1 MSTIARR
8 QIRGL
13 MQAALTAFTG
23 VKVESP
29 GDWLSQSPEMPSIKI
44 RCGTDR
50 KVSRAK
56 GPPAFTT
63 TVLVELMARVQ
74 ANSAVEA
81 QDALDELCAGIEDG
95 IFGNAN
101 LLRYISQFSTVT
113 TTTMLTAEG
122 KTHFG
127 AVEMSIECELFESF
141 DPVDISPTALDS
153 LQQFNVHLD
162 MAQPFD
168 ATGTYGGSI
177 FPDSV
182 KPAPRATGPDGRDE
196 AFVQIPV
203 S

>member
-101 LLRYISQFSTVT
+101 LLRYISQFSSVT
-113 TTTMLTAEG
+113 TTTTLTADG

-127 AVEMSIECELFESF
+127 GIEMSIECELFESF
-141 DPVDISPTALDS
+141 DAVDIAPTSVDALS
-153 LQQFNVHLD
+153 QLNVHLD
-162 MAQPFD
+162 LAQPFD
-168 ATGTYGGSI
+168 PTGTYTGSI

-182 KPAPRATGPDGRDE
+182 KTAPRASGPDGRDE
-196 AFVQIPV
+196 AFLQIPL